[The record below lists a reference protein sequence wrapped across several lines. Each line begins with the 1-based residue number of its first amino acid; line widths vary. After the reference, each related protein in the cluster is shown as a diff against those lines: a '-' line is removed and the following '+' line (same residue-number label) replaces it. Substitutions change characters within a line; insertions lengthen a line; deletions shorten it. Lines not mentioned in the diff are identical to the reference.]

1 MKKITETLKA
11 NKTVLIIISLILALI
26 FIVVIMNGGQSES
39 VYSAKTMTQTE
50 EKLTRILNSIDGVGN
65 TEVMVTETEDG
76 ICGVVIVC
84 EGANNLMVRGNVLN
98 AASTALNISKN
109 IIAIYAMN

>member
-26 FIVVIMNGGQSES
+26 FIVVIMNGGKSES
-39 VYSAKTMTQTE
+39 VYSAKTMTATE
-50 EKLTRILNSIDGVGN
+50 EKLTRILNSIEGVGN
-65 TEVMVTETEDG
+65 AEVMVTETDEG

-84 EGANNLMVRGNVLN
+84 DGANSLMVRGDVIN
-98 AASTALNISKN
+98 AAATALNISKN
-109 IIAIYAMN
+109 IIAVYAMN